1 MRIGYWADLGGITF
15 GGTAARPTSWVHAL
29 PGGKYKHP
37 MYGDLIFDDGRVQN
51 FATSVT
57 QKYRKIDPDIDYDH
71 KQDPAMGNK
80 AAGWVKAAEVRPK
93 GTTHADFSDGGAE
106 GLTFNNDLW
115 VLVEWTPAGAEA
127 IKNGE
132 WRYFSSELADE
143 WEDPAGN
150 KFQDVFFGGG
160 ITNRPYMKDLLP
172 LNLSELSF
180 KEDEDNPQYTDKG
193 DHVDPKELRKKLGL
207 PETATDAEVLA
218 KVTQLS
224 DTVAKLGDPPKPDP
238 FADITKLAENNPVVA
253 QFLET
258 QKKQTEQL
266 AEMQKQLKLS
276 ETTRK
281 LAEITKPDAKVSLTA
296 TVLNDATEMLMLSD
310 GAVTEKL
317 FGILKAVADGSG
329 IVSLGEIGR
338 AGSTDRDGTSSGGK
352 SPFERFN
359 EEVEKLTNGDMTQYA
374 DAVDAVARRNPQLW
388 EEYRNSTYIKARG
401 A

>member
-15 GGTAARPTSWVHAL
+15 GGTAANPTSWVHAL

-37 MYGDLIFDDGRVQN
+37 MYGDLVFDDTRVTN

-57 QKYRKIDPDIDYDH
+57 QKFRQIDPDIDYDH

-115 VLVEWTPAGAEA
+115 VLVEWTPKGAEA
-127 IKNGE
+127 IKNRE

-160 ITNRPYMKDLLP
+160 ITNRPYMKGLLP
-172 LNLSELSF
+172 LNLSELSL
-180 KEDEDNPQYTDKG
+180 KEDEDTSKYTDKG
-193 DHVDPKELRKKLGL
+193 DHVDPKELRRKLGL

-218 KVTQLS
+218 KATQLS
-224 DTVAKLGDPPKPDP
+224 EAVAKLGDPKPDP
-238 FADITKLAENNPVVA
+238 FADITKLAENNPAIA
-253 QFLET
+253 QFLEL
-258 QKKQTEQL
+258 QRRQTEQL
-266 AEMQKQLKLS
+266 AELNNKYKLS
-276 ETTRK
+276 ETTRR
-281 LAEITKPDAKVSLTA
+281 LAELTSADAKVSLTA
-296 TVLNDATEMLMLSD
+296 VVLNEARDLLMLTE
-310 GAVTEKL
+310 GPVTEKL
-317 FGILKAVADGSG
+317 FAILKSVADGSG
-329 IVSLGEIGR
+329 VVALGEVGR
-338 AGSTDRDGTSSGGK
+338 AGERRDGGQNGGK
-352 SPFERFN
+352 DPAERFN
-359 EEVEKLTNGDMTQYA
+359 EEVEKLTKGDMTQYA
-374 DAVDAVARRNPQLW
+374 DAVDAVARMNPKLYD
-388 EEYRNSTYIKARG
+388 EYRTFSYIKPRG